1 MAEQTLTLEQAQ
13 DETLKATSAKIA
25 VVAFQKRDLTKFKD
39 DQAKALKPYT
49 KAITTTLNAE
59 MSLRRKLAK
68 TDANKAADEAA
79 AESKRAD
86 DQAKAELDDEA
97 AQAKAEVAQSGSL

>member
-13 DETLKATSAKIA
+13 DETLKATRAKIA

-68 TDANKAADEAA
+68 AAATTAADEAA
-79 AESKRAD
+79 AEAQREAD
-86 DQAKAELDDEA
+86 DAKAEFRDACEGTD
-97 AQAKAEVAQSGSL
+97 